1 METVVVQLSA
11 LLGEPPALI
20 KLGPGQ
26 SATFGRGAPGEPV
39 DIELADRGVSRLA
52 GELVATADYWRM
64 SNLTAEVTFVVE
76 NLEGAGEHVKV
87 GPGRLGA
94 PIPFELSRVLVPVTD
109 GTRAFNVYAPEHVFA
124 EEHRPGAGEPTVSPF
139 SLDLTAKYFL
149 VLVALCEP
157 RLRDP
162 SSVAI
167 PALGDVVERLRP
179 IDSWREVT
187 GTAVNFHIDYLAT
200 HKLRIR
206 QRTGTEHSARV
217 EWKREALVAMAL
229 RFNLVRQ
236 EHLALLPTPSLKA

>member
-1 METVVVQLSA
+1 METVIVQLPA
-11 LLGEPPALI
+11 PTGESPALI
-20 KLGPGQ
+20 KLGDGQ
-26 SATFGRGAPGEPV
+26 SATFGRGAPGNPV

-52 GELVATADYWRM
+52 GELTATADYWRI
-64 SNLTAEVTFVVE
+64 SNLTTEVTFVVE

-109 GTRAFNVYAPEHVFA
+109 GTRTFNVYAPEHVYA
-124 EEHRPGAGEPTVSPF
+124 EERRPGAGEPTVSPF
-139 SLDLTAKYFL
+139 FLDLAAKYFL

-167 PALGDVVERLRP
+167 PALGDVVERLRS
-179 IDSWREVT
+179 IDGWRET
-187 GTAVNFHIDYLAT
+187 TRTAINFHIDYLAT

-206 QRTGTEHSARV
+206 QRTGTEHRTRV
-217 EWKREALVAMAL
+217 DWKREALVAIAL

-236 EHLALLPTPSLKA
+236 EHLALLPMPPRMA